1 MSRALSFHPLK
12 EKKAV
17 DGRKHGARW
26 CASKPPG
33 STWRLAGRVVA
44 QCALV
49 RQQTAG
55 INPAARG
62 KGCRTVRAGAPA
74 NRRDQSGGS
83 REGLSH
89 GARWCASKPPG
100 STRRLA
106 GGVVTSNS
114 ANQRPLGVA
123 KQKSGQGVEAARVAG
138 RCQGCDTAPVVATPP
153 AHPTMPRNTKTYGGR
168 PSRQRR
174 WGKVSRRPYLS
185 RRPAAKKAGSA
196 QRGELAQDGMQ

>member
-100 STRRLA
+100 SIRRLA
-106 GGVVTSNS
+106 GRVVARCALVRQQTAGIN
-114 ANQRPLGVA
+114 P
-123 KQKSGQGVEAARVAG
+123 AARWW
-138 RCQGCDTAPVVATPP
+138 GCHIELGESAPSWCREAEV
-153 AHPTMPRNTKTYGGR
+153 R
-168 PSRQRR
+168 PGCRGCPRR
-174 WGKVSRRPYLS
+174 WEMPGV
-185 RRPAAKKAGSA
+185 
-196 QRGELAQDGMQ
+196 